1 MDPVPLEN
9 SQAEEVVL
17 KAPEAVEEI
26 KREEEK
32 KRCCKIS
39 KEARC
44 MFFGCVRCWSLSL
57 NGCEGC
63 CSILSACFLNLSK
76 CTDGCNRCLEQ
87 MDCDGH

>member
-1 MDPVPLEN
+1 
-9 SQAEEVVL
+9 
-17 KAPEAVEEI
+17 
-26 KREEEK
+26 
-32 KRCCKIS
+32 
-39 KEARC
+39 
-44 MFFGCVRCWSLSL
+44 LSL